1 VPALKQQRTLYWQP
15 VHVIVPA
22 IVGCMMLA
30 ASFLPWLN
38 DPLGEVYSAW
48 QLPLDIGWQLHY
60 KLLNY
65 GLLCTGCAL
74 YAFSVA
80 YSRWLCCRA
89 IRSGSAPLRGGMG
102 GTSDPLCVS
111 RWRMFICS
119 LSNSMISVGVLCL
132 FPVFLFLEQY
142 VFVDVH
148 DIDVLAQHTAQ
159 LLLIQQH
166 LGYNVSSQLIPL
178 QSFTLS
184 SSTLL
189 GRLEIL
195 VNQVSGGIL
204 LPCICALIALDYTHF
219 FPLPPEITAA
229 SPKSEVAEKKRQDK
243 KIAVLAVGLLLA
255 LVLFGRAPLAMECE
269 YQAKEALL
277 AGNYTVALQW
287 LDAAHA
293 LNPELDQAP
302 YYHRE
307 RGQAWYYLHPGDAND
322 DSHVYLA
329 FTYREQQDYLAAYQ
343 ELLVVWHTQSQ
354 TAPAWLVAEMSITC
368 EQLAEFTPQSHATTP
383 VLQANLS
390 SDALPWL
397 QMLSQVDSS
406 NAYSHY
412 VMGRVD
418 YAQHSYDACIV
429 QMNSI
434 VHQNYSLD
442 VRSAA
447 YTYIALSLMGQG
459 NTVEAR
465 KALFEAVA
473 LDPYYHNNT
482 AREELSGLH

>member
-1 VPALKQQRTLYWQP
+1 VLALEQQRTLYWQP

-22 IVGCMMLA
+22 IVGCMMLG

-48 QLPLDIGWQLHY
+48 HLPVDIGWQLQSG
-60 KLLNY
+60 LLNY
-65 GLLCTGCAL
+65 GLLCTCCAL
-74 YAFSVA
+74 YAFFVA
-80 YSRWLCCRA
+80 YSRWQCCR
-89 IRSGSAPLRGGMG
+89 
-102 GTSDPLCVS
+102 DPLCAS
-111 RWRMFICS
+111 RWRTFSRS
-119 LSNSMISVGVLCL
+119 LSNSMIFAGVFCL

-148 DIDVLAQHTAQ
+148 DMDVLAQHSVQ

-166 LGYNVSSQLIPL
+166 LGYNTASQLIPL
-178 QSFTLS
+178 QPFTVS

-204 LPCICALIALDYTHF
+204 LPCISALIALDYTHF
-219 FPLPPEITAA
+219 FALPPE
-229 SPKSEVAEKKRQDK
+229 VAVPPEWGVAKKRRQNK
-243 KIAVLAVGLLLA
+243 RIAVLVVGLLIA
-255 LVLFGRAPLAMECE
+255 LVAFGRAPLAMACE

-287 LDAAHA
+287 LDAARA
-293 LNPELDQAP
+293 LNPELDQVP

-307 RGQAWYYLHPGDAND
+307 RGQAWYYLHPGGAND

-343 ELLVVWHTQSQ
+343 ELLIVWHAQSQ
-354 TAPAWLVAEMSITC
+354 NAPAWLVAEMSTTY
-368 EQLAEFTPQSHATTP
+368 EQLAEVTRKDDATTS

-397 QMLSQVDSS
+397 QMLSQIDSS
-406 NAYSHY
+406 NVYSY
-412 VMGRVD
+412 YIMGRIA

-429 QMNSI
+429 QMSSI
-434 VHQNYSLD
+434 ARPNYNLD
-442 VRSAA
+442 VQSAA
-447 YTYIALSLMGQG
+447 YTYIALSLMRQG
-459 NTVEAR
+459 NTAEAR
-465 KALFEAVA
+465 KVLFEAVT
-473 LDPYYHNNT
+473 LDPFYHNNT